1 VLELKYAA
9 NEANVK
15 IPPRKRTIIDINRA
29 DLGKTRQ
36 ISKRR
41 TITAAINKINATIE
55 RPADGVEQPVQ
66 NKPKVVVHRGVASA
80 IIQKS
85 ADINVIT
92 AVIISR
98 IVSLICMASVRFVS
112 VLF

>member
-1 VLELKYAA
+1 
-9 NEANVK
+9 
-15 IPPRKRTIIDINRA
+15 
-29 DLGKTRQ
+29 LGKTRQ

-66 NKPKVVVHRGVASA
+66 NKPMAVVHRGVANA

-112 VLF
+112 VLFEYNRYERW